1 MRMMLRERRCWG
13 ENMRKRN
20 EMIREEEP
28 GAVKGMTETVRE
40 MDRKDSYM
48 MRIVKVGKIREERM
62 RERKEEKDEG
72 KKSRRMR

>member
-1 MRMMLRERRCWG
+1 MRMLLRERRCWG

-40 MDRKDSYM
+40 KDRKDSYM